1 MSGEHWPKEEQRLRN
16 GASGQ
21 VPVSGRDAFA
31 SGNYLALEWL
41 RCDPAPEET
50 ATPVHRA
57 IDVADHILAE
67 SLDTAQHVIGHAP
80 SLRKEVLTLAVA
92 HAQIAAALYAT
103 HERNAVLRELA
114 PEIAGAISE
123 AGTDVGAG
131 IVQGL
136 QAVMQS
142 RCSRRRNS

>member
-1 MSGEHWPKEEQRLRN
+1 MRKEHWPKEEQRLRN

-41 RCDPAPEET
+41 RLEPTPEESAT
-50 ATPVHRA
+50 AKHRA
-57 IDVADHILAE
+57 MDAADSMLAE
-67 SLDTAQHVIGHAP
+67 SLDMAQNVIGLSL
-80 SLRKEVLTLAVA
+80 SLRKEVLALAAA
-92 HAQIAAALYAT
+92 HAQVAATLYAA
-103 HERNAVLRELA
+103 HELNAVLRELA

-136 QAVMQS
+136 QALKPRM
-142 RCSRRRNS
+142 RNCTK

>member
-1 MSGEHWPKEEQRLRN
+1 MSGAHWPKEEQRLRN

-21 VPVSGRDAFA
+21 VPVSGCDAFA

-41 RCDPAPEET
+41 RCEPAPEET

-67 SLDTAQHVIGHAP
+67 SLDMAQNVIGL
-80 SLRKEVLTLAVA
+80 SLSVRKEVLTLAIA
-92 HAQIAAALYAT
+92 HAQIAAKVYAA
-103 HERNAVLRELA
+103 HELNAVLRELA

-136 QAVMQS
+136 QALKPRM
-142 RCSRRRNS
+142 RNCTKR